1 MNRKRCAGRSN
12 PLRGGGPECPVRQL
26 VLPERV
32 IRWAVGGKVIDIG
45 RLRRGK
51 DPDEET

>member
-1 MNRKRCAGRSN
+1 MNGPRGDTRSN
-12 PLRGGGPECPVRQL
+12 PLRGGGPDCPVRRL

-32 IRWAVGGKVIDIG
+32 IRWAGGGKVIDIG